1 MKSGVIDFEI
11 GTAGSGRGAS
21 AGASDA
27 NASTVL
33 CTVAIKSGK
42 PDAGNGLFETKE
54 ATMSVVI
61 SSNSWGECEVM
72 C

>member
-1 MKSGVIDFEI
+1 
-11 GTAGSGRGAS
+11 
-21 AGASDA
+21 
-27 NASTVL
+27 
-33 CTVAIKSGK
+33 
-42 PDAGNGLFETKE
+42 LFETKE